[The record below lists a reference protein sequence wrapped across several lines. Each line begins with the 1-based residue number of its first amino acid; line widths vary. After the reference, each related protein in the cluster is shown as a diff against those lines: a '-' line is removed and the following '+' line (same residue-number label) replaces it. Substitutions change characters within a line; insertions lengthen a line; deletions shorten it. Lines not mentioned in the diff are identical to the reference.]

1 MSDNVYAQ
9 LMGIVT
15 RVQNYPGI
23 SGLKELK
30 NKINEICQENHCP
43 CPKSIELFLNAYTFD
58 RQDKLQ
64 SALTA
69 YNLCLSS
76 LHDSE
81 LPLRVYISAL
91 LASIYVDA
99 ENYTIAYNLYKE
111 ILENIQVLD
120 DNIRSLIYCN
130 ISDMYLCLA
139 QYEQAI
145 EYANQG
151 VIAAKNSNNLQ
162 NKAISL
168 LNIGYA
174 YGHLSQ
180 FEKAIDNINKAKQIA
195 EKNNTNRIIA
205 LSYGYLAQIMAKQPN
220 ASQEIVIAHFEKAKE
235 LYASIHD
242 KHNQLEN
249 CVFFAQYLESI
260 NHNDDALLLCEKIEK
275 KLHNANNYGFYSI
288 YATVKAN
295 LIKKQQQWPQ
305 LIAHQKQHIQQAEK
319 TLEKLKQQQNEALI
333 QNVDVIEDN
342 QQQQVLS
349 NMQEHMGLITEIGQ
363 YIATTPDLTASLTEI
378 LTKINTILPTFEFG
392 IALYDKKTHDL
403 DYRYFVDINGLVP
416 QLTINCEKYKTV
428 GTYVIKH
435 RATVHLNTVTDDALA
450 PFVDNEQRKQ
460 NDMVVRKNSPA
471 VHSVILTP
479 IILKDDVLGL
489 LSVQHNAAN
498 QYHEHHRHLIEHL
511 ASFIAVSLENQKQRQ
526 RLEDANK
533 TLDRLSKTE
542 PLTGLYNR
550 YQLDYITPKLIEQA
564 LNQNTHIAVLMLDL
578 DEYKAYNDTY
588 GHIAGDD
595 ALKVISRLIKNS
607 FNHTNDYLFRYG
619 GDEFLIISFDQSSDV
634 IENKICR
641 LRNLLYQANILNPKS
656 RYSDRLSLSIG
667 GINTQLSQASSIESF
682 SQLCHIADK
691 QLYKVKEAGR
701 NNYFLIKS

>member
-1 MSDNVYAQ
+1 MSDKVYSQ

-15 RVQNYPGI
+15 RVQNHPGL
-23 SGLKELK
+23 SGLEQIKTKVEL
-30 NKINEICQENHCP
+30 ICQENHCP

-58 RQDKLQ
+58 RQDKLT
-64 SALTA
+64 SAVAA

-76 LHDSE
+76 LTDIE
-81 LPLRVYISAL
+81 LPLRIYINAL
-91 LASIYVDA
+91 LASIYIDA
-99 ENYTIAYNLYKE
+99 ENYTTAYILYKE
-111 ILENIQVLD
+111 VLENIQLLD

-145 EYANQG
+145 EYAKQG
-151 VIAAKNSNNLQ
+151 VTAAKNSNNLQ

-180 FEKAIDNINKAKQIA
+180 FKKAISIIHRAKNIAK
-195 EKNNTNRIIA
+195 KNHSSRIMA
-205 LSYGYLAQIMAKQPN
+205 LSYGYLAQTLAKQPN
-220 ASQEIVIAHFEKAKE
+220 ASQELVIEYFKKAE
-235 LYASIHD
+235 ALYSDIHD

-249 CVFFAQYLESI
+249 SIFFAQYLDNI
-260 NHNDDALLLCEKIEK
+260 DHNDDALLLCKKIETE
-275 KLHNANNYGFYSI
+275 LLSTNNYGFYSVH
-288 YATVKAN
+288 AKVKAN
-295 LIKKQQQWPQ
+295 LIEKQQLWPQ
-305 LIAHQKQHIQQAEK
+305 LISHQKLHIQKAEK
-319 TLEKLKQQQNEALI
+319 ALDSLKQQQNKALI
-333 QNVDVIEDN
+333 KNVDAIEDN

-349 NMQEHMGLITEIGQ
+349 DMQEHMGAITEIGQ
-363 YIATTPDLTASLTEI
+363 YIATTPDLTASLTDI

-392 IALYDKKTHDL
+392 IALYNKETHDL
-403 DYRYFVDINGLVP
+403 DYRFFVDMNGLVP
-416 QLTINCEKYKTV
+416 PLTINCQQYKTV

-435 RATVHLNTVTDDALA
+435 RATIHLNTVTDDALS
-450 PFVDNEQRKQ
+450 PFVDNEQRKE
-460 NDMVVRKNSPA
+460 NDMVVRENSPV
-471 VHSVILTP
+471 VHSIILTP

-533 TLDRLSKTE
+533 TLEQLSTTD

-550 YQLDYITPKLIEQA
+550 YQLDKITPKLIKQA
-564 LNQNTHIAVLMLDL
+564 LKENTHIAVLMLDL
-578 DEYKAYNDTY
+578 DDYKAYNDAH

-595 ALKVISRLIKNS
+595 ALKVISRLMKNT
-607 FNHTNDYLFRYG
+607 FNDTNDYLFRYG
-619 GDEFLIISFDQSSDV
+619 GDEFLIISFDQTSST
-634 IENKICR
+634 IESKIHG
-641 LRNLLYQANILNPKS
+641 LRDALYNTNLANPKS

-667 GINTQLSQASSIESF
+667 GINAQLSHPSSIESF

-691 QLYKVKEAGR
+691 QLYNVKEAGR
-701 NNYFLIKS
+701 NNYLLI

>member
-1 MSDNVYAQ
+1 MSDKVYSQ

-15 RVQNYPGI
+15 RVQNHPGL
-23 SGLKELK
+23 SGLEQIKTKVEL
-30 NKINEICQENHCP
+30 ICQENHCP

-58 RQDKLQ
+58 RQDKLT
-64 SALTA
+64 SAVAA

-76 LHDSE
+76 LTDIE
-81 LPLRVYISAL
+81 LPLRIYINAL
-91 LASIYVDA
+91 LASIYIDA
-99 ENYTIAYNLYKE
+99 ENYTTAYILYKE
-111 ILENIQVLD
+111 VLENIQLLD

-145 EYANQG
+145 EYAKQG
-151 VIAAKNSNNLQ
+151 VTAAKNSNNLQ

-180 FEKAIDNINKAKQIA
+180 FKKAISIIHRAKNIAK
-195 EKNNTNRIIA
+195 KNHSSRMMA
-205 LSYGYLAQIMAKQPN
+205 LSYGYLAQTLAKQPN
-220 ASQEIVIAHFEKAKE
+220 ASQELVIEYFKKAE
-235 LYASIHD
+235 ALYSDIHD

-249 CVFFAQYLESI
+249 SIFFAQYLDNI
-260 NHNDDALLLCEKIEK
+260 DHNDDALLLCKKIETE
-275 KLHNANNYGFYSI
+275 LLSTNNYGFYSVH
-288 YATVKAN
+288 AKVKAN
-295 LIKKQQQWPQ
+295 LIEKQQLWPQ
-305 LIAHQKQHIQQAEK
+305 LISHQKLHIQKAEK
-319 TLEKLKQQQNEALI
+319 ALDSLKQQQNKALI
-333 QNVDVIEDN
+333 KNVDAIEDN

-349 NMQEHMGLITEIGQ
+349 DMQEHMGAITEIGQ
-363 YIATTPDLTASLTEI
+363 YIATTPDLTASLTDI

-392 IALYDKKTHDL
+392 IALYNKETHDL
-403 DYRYFVDINGLVP
+403 DYRFFVDMNGLVP
-416 QLTINCEKYKTV
+416 PLTINCQQYKTV

-435 RATVHLNTVTDDALA
+435 RATIHLNTVTDDALS
-450 PFVDNEQRKQ
+450 PFVDNEQRKE
-460 NDMVVRKNSPA
+460 NDMVVRENSPV
-471 VHSVILTP
+471 VHSIILTP

-533 TLDRLSKTE
+533 TLEQLSTTD

-550 YQLDYITPKLIEQA
+550 YQLDKITPKLIKQA
-564 LNQNTHIAVLMLDL
+564 LKENTHIAVLMLDL
-578 DEYKAYNDTY
+578 DDYKAYNDAH

-595 ALKVISRLIKNS
+595 ALKVISQLMKNT
-607 FNHTNDYLFRYG
+607 FNDTNDYLFRYG
-619 GDEFLIISFDQSSDV
+619 GDEFLIISFDQTSST
-634 IENKICR
+634 IESKIHG
-641 LRNLLYQANILNPKS
+641 LRDALYNTNLANPKS

-667 GINTQLSQASSIESF
+667 GINAQLSHPSSIESF

-691 QLYKVKEAGR
+691 QLYNVKEAGR
-701 NNYFLIKS
+701 NNYLLI

>member
-1 MSDNVYAQ
+1 MSDKVYSQ

-15 RVQNYPGI
+15 RVQNYPGLN
-23 SGLKELK
+23 GLEQIKTK
-30 NKINEICQENHCP
+30 VDVICQENHCP

-58 RQDKLQ
+58 RQDKLT
-64 SALTA
+64 SAVAA

-76 LHDSE
+76 LTDTE
-81 LPLRVYISAL
+81 MPLRVYINAL
-91 LASIYVDA
+91 LASIYIDA
-99 ENYTIAYNLYKE
+99 ENYTTAYILYKE
-111 ILENIQVLD
+111 VLENIQLLD

-139 QYEQAI
+139 QYKQAI
-145 EYANQG
+145 EYAKQG
-151 VIAAKNSNNLQ
+151 VTAAKNSNNLQ

-180 FEKAIDNINKAKQIA
+180 FKKAISIIHRAKNIAK
-195 EKNNTNRIIA
+195 KNHSSRIIA
-205 LSYGYLAQIMAKQPN
+205 LSYGYLAQILAKQPN
-220 ASQEIVIAHFEKAKE
+220 ASQELVIEYFKKAE
-235 LYASIHD
+235 ALYSGIHD
-242 KHNQLEN
+242 KHNRLEN
-249 CVFFAQYLESI
+249 CVFFAQYLENI
-260 NHNDDALLLCEKIEK
+260 NHNDDALLLCKQIEK
-275 KLHNANNYGFYSI
+275 KLQSANNYGFYSV
-288 YATVKAN
+288 YANVQAN
-295 LIKKQQQWPQ
+295 LIEKQQQWPQ
-305 LIAHQKQHIQQAEK
+305 LIAHQKIHIKKAED
-319 TLEKLKQQQNEALI
+319 TLNALKQQQNKALI
-333 QNVDVIEDN
+333 KNVDVIEDN

-349 NMQEHMGLITEIGQ
+349 DMQEHMGAITEIGQ
-363 YIATTPDLTASLTEI
+363 YIATTPDLTASLTDI

-392 IALYDKKTHDL
+392 IALYDNETHDL
-403 DYRYFVDINGLVP
+403 DYRYFVDTNGLVP
-416 QLTINCEKYKTV
+416 LLTINCQQHKTV

-450 PFVDNEQRKQ
+450 PFVDNEQRKH

-533 TLDRLSKTE
+533 TLEQLSKIE

-550 YQLDYITPKLIEQA
+550 YQLDKITPNLIKQA
-564 LNQNTHIAVLMLDL
+564 LKENTHIAVLMLDL
-578 DEYKAYNDTY
+578 DDYKAYNDAH

-595 ALKVISRLIKNS
+595 ALKVISRLMKS
-607 FNHTNDYLFRYG
+607 AFNDSNDYLFRYG
-619 GDEFLIISFDQSSDV
+619 GDEFLIISFDQTSSS
-634 IENKICR
+634 IEEKIHG
-641 LRNLLYQANILNPKS
+641 LRDSLYNANLPNPKS

-682 SQLCHIADK
+682 SQLSHIADK

-701 NNYFLIKS
+701 NNYLLI

>member
-1 MSDNVYAQ
+1 MSDKVYSQ

-15 RVQNYPGI
+15 RVQNHPGL
-23 SGLKELK
+23 SGLEQIKTKVEL
-30 NKINEICQENHCP
+30 ICQENHCP

-58 RQDKLQ
+58 RQDKLT
-64 SALTA
+64 SAVAA

-76 LHDSE
+76 LTDIE
-81 LPLRVYISAL
+81 LPLRIYINAL
-91 LASIYVDA
+91 LASIYIDA
-99 ENYTIAYNLYKE
+99 ENYTTAYILYKE
-111 ILENIQVLD
+111 VLENIQLLD

-145 EYANQG
+145 EYAKQG
-151 VIAAKNSNNLQ
+151 VTAAKNSNNLQ

-180 FEKAIDNINKAKQIA
+180 FKKAISIIHRAKNIAK
-195 EKNNTNRIIA
+195 KNHSSRIMA
-205 LSYGYLAQIMAKQPN
+205 LSYGYLAQTLAKQPN
-220 ASQEIVIAHFEKAKE
+220 ASQELVIEYFKKAE
-235 LYASIHD
+235 ALYSDIHD

-249 CVFFAQYLESI
+249 SIFFAQYLDNI
-260 NHNDDALLLCEKIEK
+260 DHNDDALLLCKKIETE
-275 KLHNANNYGFYSI
+275 LLSTNNYGFYSVH
-288 YATVKAN
+288 AKVKAN
-295 LIKKQQQWPQ
+295 LIEKQQLWPQ
-305 LIAHQKQHIQQAEK
+305 LISHQKLHIQKAEK
-319 TLEKLKQQQNEALI
+319 ALDSLKQQQNKALI
-333 QNVDVIEDN
+333 KNVDAIEDN

-349 NMQEHMGLITEIGQ
+349 DMQEHMGAITEIGQ
-363 YIATTPDLTASLTEI
+363 YIATTPDLTASLTDI

-392 IALYDKKTHDL
+392 IALYNKETHDL
-403 DYRYFVDINGLVP
+403 DYRFFVDMNGLVP
-416 QLTINCEKYKTV
+416 PLTINCQQYKTV

-435 RATVHLNTVTDDALA
+435 RATIHLNTVTDDALS
-450 PFVDNEQRKQ
+450 PFVDNEQRKE
-460 NDMVVRKNSPA
+460 NDMVVRENSPV
-471 VHSVILTP
+471 VHSIILTP

-533 TLDRLSKTE
+533 TLEQLSTTD

-550 YQLDYITPKLIEQA
+550 YQLDKITPKLIKQA
-564 LNQNTHIAVLMLDL
+564 LKENTHIAVLMLDL
-578 DEYKAYNDTY
+578 DDYKAYNDAH

-595 ALKVISRLIKNS
+595 ALKVISRLMKNT
-607 FNHTNDYLFRYG
+607 FNDTNDYLFRYG
-619 GDEFLIISFDQSSDV
+619 GDEFLIISFDQTSST
-634 IENKICR
+634 IEAKIHG
-641 LRNLLYQANILNPKS
+641 LRDSLYNTNLANPKS

-667 GINTQLSQASSIESF
+667 GINAQLSHPSSIESF

-691 QLYKVKEAGR
+691 QLYNVKEAGR
-701 NNYFLIKS
+701 NNYLLI

>member
-1 MSDNVYAQ
+1 MSDKVYSQ

-15 RVQNYPGI
+15 RVQNHPGL
-23 SGLKELK
+23 SGLEQIKTKVEL
-30 NKINEICQENHCP
+30 ICQENHCP

-58 RQDKLQ
+58 RQDKLT
-64 SALTA
+64 SAVAA

-76 LHDSE
+76 LTDIE
-81 LPLRVYISAL
+81 LPLRIYINAL
-91 LASIYVDA
+91 LASIYIDA
-99 ENYTIAYNLYKE
+99 ENYTTAYILYKE
-111 ILENIQVLD
+111 VLENIQLLD

-145 EYANQG
+145 EYAKQG
-151 VIAAKNSNNLQ
+151 VTAAKNSNNLQ

-180 FEKAIDNINKAKQIA
+180 FKKAISIIHRAKNIAK
-195 EKNNTNRIIA
+195 KNHSSRIMA
-205 LSYGYLAQIMAKQPN
+205 LSYGYLAQTLAKQPN
-220 ASQEIVIAHFEKAKE
+220 ASQELVIEYFKKAE
-235 LYASIHD
+235 ALYSDIHD

-249 CVFFAQYLESI
+249 SIFFAQYLDSI
-260 NHNDDALLLCEKIEK
+260 DHNDDALLLCKKIETE
-275 KLHNANNYGFYSI
+275 LLSTNNYGFYSVH
-288 YATVKAN
+288 AKVKAN
-295 LIKKQQQWPQ
+295 LIEKQQLWPQ
-305 LIAHQKQHIQQAEK
+305 LISHQKLHIQKAEK
-319 TLEKLKQQQNEALI
+319 ALDSLKQQQNKALI
-333 QNVDVIEDN
+333 KNVDAIEDN

-349 NMQEHMGLITEIGQ
+349 DMQEHMGAITEIGQ
-363 YIATTPDLTASLTEI
+363 YIATTPDLTASLTDI

-392 IALYDKKTHDL
+392 IALYNKETHDL
-403 DYRYFVDINGLVP
+403 DYRFFVDMNGLVP
-416 QLTINCEKYKTV
+416 PLTINCQQYKTV

-435 RATVHLNTVTDDALA
+435 RATIHLNTVTDDALS
-450 PFVDNEQRKQ
+450 PFVDNEQRKE
-460 NDMVVRKNSPA
+460 NDMVVRENSPV
-471 VHSVILTP
+471 VHSIILTP

-533 TLDRLSKTE
+533 TLEQLSTTD

-550 YQLDYITPKLIEQA
+550 YQLDKITPKLIKQA
-564 LNQNTHIAVLMLDL
+564 LKENTHIAVLMLDL
-578 DEYKAYNDTY
+578 DDYKAYNDAH

-595 ALKVISRLIKNS
+595 ALKVISRLMKNT
-607 FNHTNDYLFRYG
+607 FNDTNDYLFRYG
-619 GDEFLIISFDQSSDV
+619 GDEFLIISFDQTSST
-634 IENKICR
+634 IEAKIHG
-641 LRNLLYQANILNPKS
+641 LRDSLYNTNLANPKS

-667 GINTQLSQASSIESF
+667 GINAQLSHPSSIESF

-691 QLYKVKEAGR
+691 QLYNVKEAGR
-701 NNYFLIKS
+701 NNYLLI